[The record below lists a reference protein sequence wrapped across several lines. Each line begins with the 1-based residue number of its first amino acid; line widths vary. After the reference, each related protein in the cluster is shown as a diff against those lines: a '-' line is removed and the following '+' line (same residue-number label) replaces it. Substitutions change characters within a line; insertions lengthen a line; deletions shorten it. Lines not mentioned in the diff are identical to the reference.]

1 MAKKISDYVPVLKAE
16 GMDFLCG
23 ANASG
28 MSIQSGVIEALGAG
42 GTIQLE
48 NEMADAD
55 YIVLLSN
62 ATSGVTRAVSHA
74 AKTTTQ
80 FNYGSQANNGDSLGW
95 IVLGR
100 LKNQK
105 A

>member
-1 MAKKISDYVPVLKAE
+1 MAKKISDYVPVLDDE
-16 GMDFLCG
+16 GMDYLVG

-28 MSIQSGVIEALGAG
+28 MSMQSGVISALGVG

-48 NEMADAD
+48 SEMADTN

-62 ATSGVTRAVSHA
+62 ATSGVTRAISHA
-74 AKTTTQ
+74 AKTVTQ
-80 FNYGSQANNGDSLGW
+80 FNYGGQGTDGDSLGW
-95 IVLGR
+95 VVIGR

>member
-1 MAKKISDYVPVLKAE
+1 MAKKISDYVPVLGAE
-16 GMDFLCG
+16 GMDYLLG

-28 MSIQSGVIEALGAG
+28 MSIQAGVISALGAG

-48 NEMADAD
+48 SEMADAN

-62 ATSGVTRAVSHA
+62 ATSPLTRAISHA
-74 AKTTTQ
+74 AKTVTQ
-80 FNYGSQANNGDSLGW
+80 FNYGSQGTDGDSLGW
-95 IVLGR
+95 IVIGR